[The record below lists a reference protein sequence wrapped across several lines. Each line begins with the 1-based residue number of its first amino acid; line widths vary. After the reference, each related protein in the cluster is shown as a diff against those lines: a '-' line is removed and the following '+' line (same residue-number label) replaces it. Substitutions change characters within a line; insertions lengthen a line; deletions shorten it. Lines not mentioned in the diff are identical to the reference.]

1 MRLLLFLYIAAGL
14 IGCAG
19 TPATTAPSSDGKE
32 AAKLASQAYAQGR
45 FEDAAVFWRQAAIE
59 HNARKDL
66 PAEIDARANL
76 ASAQMMLGR
85 YDLAVTSLMAALE
98 SAEQAGDRRRRAT
111 ILNSLGAAYTFNPK
125 AGERPGNQT
134 AERSHTHHGG
144 DDRCAGRS
152 QDPAELFAQALS
164 IAEELKDRNLQASIL
179 NNWGNYNAKSGAFEL
194 AIKDYSRVVEL
205 VSDADAMLAAKAQ
218 VNGAIAALTAAEKET
233 QTRRG
238 ERIRTCVELN
248 GDGQIRLEKLPN
260 SHEKSFLLLT
270 VGQTAEQ
277 LAKLD
282 EATAAAQL
290 EMARKAYEQAL
301 AVAEAQNDLR
311 SRSYACGFLGG
322 LYLQQKNIPRAEE
335 MTRRAIAA
343 AQQARLPDSLYRWQ
357 WQNARL
363 LRQKYSASKSSA
375 DLDSSIAFY
384 DAAVETVRFI
394 RNDISLGHGNQRKR
408 VSFRESI
415 GSLYFEY
422 ADMLLQRADLVKE
435 DAKKSEEVAKLYLKA
450 RDTVERVKA
459 VELENYFQDEC
470 VHLLKQKQKDVE
482 DVDAQT
488 AVIYL
493 IPLAE
498 RTEILVSFRGGQ
510 FYRPRPSELSSDRL
524 ARLAELFRRQISSQ
538 EATDDYDGYRRTGN
552 RLYQFLIEPIRAE
565 LARRGIT
572 TLVFVPD
579 GPLRTIPMAALWDGQ
594 KHLVESFAVAVT
606 PGLELLEPRSIQRVQ
621 VQLLTSGLSE
631 KREGFAALTYVPTEL
646 DNLQKLYPGAT
657 RLQDKDFIKPQIEK
671 ALQTNPYSIVH
682 VASHAYFGK
691 DASESFL
698 LTYDG
703 RLTLDE
709 IERLIRPYQL
719 RDQPVELLTLS
730 ACQTAEGDPERAAL
744 GLAGIAVK
752 AGARSAVATL
762 WSVNEKASVD
772 LMAEFY
778 RELGKG
784 SGSLKEQVSKARAM
798 QDAQIKLISGQE
810 FDHPYYWAPFLIIGN
825 WL

>member
-1 MRLLLFLYIAAGL
+1 MRLLLFLCIALGL
-14 IGCAG
+14 TGCVGARS
-19 TPATTAPSSDGKE
+19 ASAPSSDGKE
-32 AAKLASQAYAQGR
+32 PAKLASQAYAQGR
-45 FEDAAVFWRQAAIE
+45 FEDAAALWRQAAVE
-59 HNARKDL
+59 HAAQKDQ
-66 PAEIDARANL
+66 PGEIDARANL
-76 ASAQMMLGR
+76 AAAQMMLGR
-85 YDLAVTSLMAALE
+85 YDLAVTSLMTALE

-125 AGERPGNQT
+125 AGERPGNKT
-134 AERSHTHHGG
+134 AAQSHAHHGG
-144 DDRCAGRS
+144 EDRCAGRS
-152 QDPAELFAQALS
+152 QDPAELFGQALS
-164 IAEELKDRNLQASIL
+164 IAEELEDRELQASIF
-179 NNWGNYNAKSGAFEL
+179 NNWGNYNAKSQAFEL
-194 AIKDYSRVVEL
+194 AIKDYARVVEL
-205 VSDADAMLAAKAQ
+205 VSDSNSLLAAKAQ
-218 VNGAIAALTAAEKET
+218 VNGAMAALTAAEKAPPN
-233 QTRRG
+233 RRG
-238 ERIRTCVELN
+238 ELIKTSVGLN
-248 GDGQIRLEKLPN
+248 NAGLTRLENIPN

-282 EATAAAQL
+282 ETIAAAQIDI
-290 EMARKAYEQAL
+290 ARNAYEKAL
-301 AVAEAQNDLR
+301 AVADAQQDLR

-322 LYLQQKNIPRAEE
+322 LYLQQKNILKAEE

-363 LRQKYSASKSSA
+363 LALKYSASKSAA
-375 DLDSSIAFY
+375 DLDSAIAFY

-394 RNDISLGHGNQRKR
+394 RNDISLGHGNHRKR

-422 ADMLLQRADLVKE
+422 ADMLLQRADLVKD
-435 DAKKSEEVAKLYLKA
+435 DAARATEVASLYLKA

-493 IPLAE
+493 IPLAQ

-510 FYRPRPSELSSDRL
+510 FYRPRPSALSSDRL
-524 ARLAELFRRQISSQ
+524 ARLAELFRKQISSQ

-606 PGLELLEPRSIQRVQ
+606 PGLELLEPKSIQRVQ

-646 DNLQKLYPGAT
+646 DNLQKLYPSAT
-657 RLQDKDFIKPQIEK
+657 RLQDKDFIKPRIEK
-671 ALQTNPYSIVH
+671 ALQTTSYSIVH

-719 RDQPVELLTLS
+719 SDQPVELLTLS

-772 LMAEFY
+772 LMAKFY
-778 RELGKG
+778 RQLGKG
-784 SGSLKEQVSKARAM
+784 SGSLKQQVSKARAM

>member
-1 MRLLLFLYIAAGL
+1 MRLFLYLCVAVGL
-14 IGCAG
+14 SGCAG
-19 TPATTAPSSDGKE
+19 IPSTSAPSSDGSE
-32 AAKLASQAYAQGR
+32 ATKLASQAFVQGR
-45 FEDAAVFWRQAAIE
+45 FEDAAALWRQAAVE
-59 HNARKDL
+59 HAARKDQ

-76 ASAQMMLGR
+76 AAAQMMLGR
-85 YDLAVTSLMAALE
+85 YDLAVTSLMTALE

-134 AERSHTHHGG
+134 AAQSHKHHGG
-144 DDRCAGRS
+144 EDRCAGRS
-152 QDPAELFAQALS
+152 QDPAELFGHALS
-164 IAEELKDRNLQASIL
+164 IAEELKDRGLQASIL
-179 NNWGNYNAKSGAFEL
+179 NNWGNYNAKSQAFEL
-194 AIKDYSRVVEL
+194 AIKDYARVVEL
-205 VSDADAMLAAKAQ
+205 VSDSNSLVAAKAQ
-218 VNGAIAALTAAEKET
+218 VNGAIAALTAAEK
-233 QTRRG
+233 QSPSRRG
-238 ERIRTCVELN
+238 ELIKTSVGLN
-248 GDGQIRLEKLPN
+248 NAGLTRLEDIPN

-282 EATAAAQL
+282 ETAAASQMDL
-290 EMARKAYEQAL
+290 AQKAYEKAL
-301 AVAEAQNDLR
+301 AVADVQQDLR

-322 LYLQQKNIPRAEE
+322 LYLQQKNILKAAE

-363 LRQKYSASKSSA
+363 LALKYSASKSSA

-422 ADMLLQRADLVKE
+422 ADMLLQRADLVKD
-435 DAKKSEEVAKLYLKA
+435 DAARATEVASLYLKA

-493 IPLAE
+493 IPLAQ

-510 FYRPRPSELSSDRL
+510 FYRPGPSALSSDRL
-524 ARLAELFRRQISSQ
+524 ARLAELFRKQISSQ
-538 EATDDYDGYRRTGN
+538 EGTDDYDAYRKTGN
-552 RLYQFLIEPIRAE
+552 RLYQFLIEPIRPE

-606 PGLELLEPRSIQRVQ
+606 PGLELLEPKSIQRVQ

-646 DNLQKLYPGAT
+646 DNLQKLYPTAT
-657 RLQDKDFIKPQIEK
+657 RLQDKDFIKPRIEK
-671 ALQTNPYSIVH
+671 ALQANPYSIVH

-772 LMAEFY
+772 LMAQFY
-778 RELGKG
+778 SELGKG

-798 QDAQIKLISGQE
+798 QEAQIKLISGQE
-810 FDHPYYWAPFLIIGN
+810 FDHPYYWAPFLLIGN